1 MTNVHCK
8 TPDHLSVTV
17 GGSLTRTT
25 RLHEIRAFYRDPL
38 GCQNE
43 QGYGGPGVV
52 LAKAD
57 DAPNGMH
64 LMPAAVEWLPG
75 QLRTVALEAGSNG
88 TLTLSHTVHGEWSP
102 WKRFTSG
109 AALAL
114 ADEIEK
120 VWGDQR

>member
-1 MTNVHCK
+1 MSGVHCK

-17 GGSLTRTT
+17 GGTLTRIT
-25 RLHEIRAFYRDPL
+25 RLHAIRAFYRDPL
-38 GCQNE
+38 GCRDA

-52 LAKAD
+52 LAKSD

-64 LMPAAVEWLPG
+64 LLPAAVEWLPG
-75 QLRTVALEAGSNG
+75 QLREASLTAGSNG
-88 TLTLSHTVHGEWSP
+88 TVTVAHTVDGDWSS

-114 ADEIEK
+114 ADEIES
-120 VWGDQR
+120 VWGAQR